1 MQFFK
6 SYTHT
11 HTQIH
16 VYIVDREVLGKK
28 HSLTLLISVAR
39 CRCNLSHGNDNIPRT
54 KLIHQCRCKTSL
66 HIHDYIIYLTNYL
79 FNLVFACALVSL
91 FVLLIWIIL
100 VTWHR
105 YFAYTTNIHIYTLY
119 TCVYIYAWLL
129 LYATTLRMRNMA
141 IALHF
146 VCAVRRVKVAF
157 SYERVV
163 ISSLHFYETE
173 TQTDIHSHTYTV
185 NTDST
190 VLASIRDL

>member
-1 MQFFK
+1 M
-6 SYTHT
+6 
-11 HTQIH
+11 
-16 VYIVDREVLGKK
+16 LGKK

-105 YFAYTTNIHIYTLY
+105 YFAYTTNIHIYIYTLY
-119 TCVYIYAWLL
+119 MCVHICLAVTVSHHAAYAQHGNRI
-129 LYATTLRMRNMA
+129 TFCLRRA
-141 IALHF
+141 PCQGRLFI
-146 VCAVRRVKVAF
+146 
-157 SYERVV
+157 
-163 ISSLHFYETE
+163 
-173 TQTDIHSHTYTV
+173 
-185 NTDST
+185 
-190 VLASIRDL
+190 

>member
-1 MQFFK
+1 M
-6 SYTHT
+6 
-11 HTQIH
+11 
-16 VYIVDREVLGKK
+16 LGKK

-105 YFAYTTNIHIYTLY
+105 YFAYTTNIHIY
-119 TCVYIYAWLL
+119 I
-129 LYATTLRMRNMA
+129 
-141 IALHF
+141 HF
-146 VCAVRRVKVAF
+146 IHVCTYMLGCYCMPPRCVCATWQSHYILSAPCAVSRSRFHMKELSLARYISTRRRRRRTF
-157 SYERVV
+157 
-163 ISSLHFYETE
+163 
-173 TQTDIHSHTYTV
+173 IHTHTHTHTV
-185 NTDST
+185 NTHST